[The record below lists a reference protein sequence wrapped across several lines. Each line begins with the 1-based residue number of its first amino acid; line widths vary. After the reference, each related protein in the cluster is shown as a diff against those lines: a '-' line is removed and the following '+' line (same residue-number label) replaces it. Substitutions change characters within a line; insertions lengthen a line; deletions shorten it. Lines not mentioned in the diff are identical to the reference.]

1 MIYALK
7 FGASLLLPP
16 GIFILIMFGVA
27 GWLWWKNERKPALA
41 IVTVNLLFY
50 LLSTWWIAG
59 MMIGSTQNGS
69 VTYNTANDPTSGL
82 KNISFCGLMPMTN
95 KATEAE
101 YTCNGT
107 NVSYRIAGAL
117 RCVRND

>member
-1 MIYALK
+1 MVSINNNTVTAGTLSYTIYEGRIA
-7 FGASLLLPP
+7 
-16 GIFILIMFGVA
+16 
-27 GWLWWKNERKPALA
+27 
-41 IVTVNLLFY
+41 
-50 LLSTWWIAG
+50 AG

-69 VTYNTANDPTSGL
+69 VTYNVNGDATSGL